1 MVELASL
8 MCSSALHNDC
18 FVTGEAAVIASLTL
32 QSDQRKTVAQTPC
45 YHGVGRGWAAVA
57 EFSLDCVMFIDI
69 PSKPDWSKALPSK
82 YLATFRARRDINDG
96 ESQVFAE
103 GDIKT
108 EFVRREWISDHLG
121 SFSLSSRSFHDHLMR
136 NPNSWVE
143 YVHLEDLCLPYH
155 IKSLKVVQN
164 DAAPDDATEEE
175 KFKYYGRLGGSD
187 GTIVYAFAQTFS
199 QFFRT
204 FAGLTVHMPVS
215 QGAVS
220 QIRRGELCK

>member
-82 YLATFRARRDINDG
+82 YLATFRAR
-96 ESQVFAE
+96 AA
-103 GDIKT
+103 T
-108 EFVRREWISDHLG
+108 
-121 SFSLSSRSFHDHLMR
+121 LMT
-136 NPNSWVE
+136 V
-143 YVHLEDLCLPYH
+143 
-155 IKSLKVVQN
+155 KV
-164 DAAPDDATEEE
+164 
-175 KFKYYGRLGGSD
+175 K
-187 GTIVYAFAQTFS
+187 FS
-199 QFFRT
+199 QKATLR
-204 FAGLTVHMPVS
+204 PS
-215 QGAVS
+215 
-220 QIRRGELCK
+220 LCVASGFPIIWAASVFHLDPFTIT